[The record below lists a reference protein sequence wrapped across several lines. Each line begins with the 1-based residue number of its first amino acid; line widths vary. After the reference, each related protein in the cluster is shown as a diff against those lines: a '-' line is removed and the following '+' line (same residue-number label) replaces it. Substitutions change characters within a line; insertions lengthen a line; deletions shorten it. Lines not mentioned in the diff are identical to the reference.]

1 MLSKGMDV
9 NAAPCPL
16 PPMTPPLIEAV
27 CTRDR
32 DMVELL
38 LDQRASLDARDVA
51 YGRCRP
57 HTQISKNSI
66 PRSCLFFQ
74 THKVCAL
81 IVVESWHF

>member
-1 MLSKGMDV
+1 MLSKGMNLD
-9 NAAPCPL
+9 AAPSPL

-51 YGRCRP
+51 YGRPRP
-57 HTQISKNSI
+57 WSLTQTSRTLLPEILSLLVS
-66 PRSCLFFQ
+66 L
-74 THKVCAL
+74 
-81 IVVESWHF
+81 

>member
-1 MLSKGMDV
+1 MLSMDVQGLLNAVVSRNLAEVRSMLSKGMDV
-9 NAAPCPL
+9 DAAPSPL

-51 YGRCRP
+51 YGRRWP
-57 HTQISKNSI
+57 LT
-66 PRSCLFFQ
+66 
-74 THKVCAL
+74 
-81 IVVESWHF
+81 